1 MTEENNVQPAPQ
13 AKKMSALGITSL
25 VLGIIGLIGSWIP
38 ILNNASFFI
47 ALFGVLFG
55 VIGLI
60 TIARSKGA
68 KGGKGLTIVATLI
81 SVAAIVVVLATQS
94 IYGKAA
100 AEVSKSLDK
109 AAGNATEEILNK
121 DVTVDF
127 GDFTV
132 EEETYGSY
140 ISRTGYLS
148 VTVTNLNSE
157 TKSYSVQIEA
167 LDSNG
172 TRIQDDYAY
181 ANNLA
186 SGQSSTSELFY
197 SISDEFVDKYADATF
212 KIVQVGQF

>member
-1 MTEENNVQPAPQ
+1 MAEENNAQPAQ
-13 AKKMSALGITSL
+13 QVKKTSALGITSL
-25 VLGIIGLIGSWIP
+25 VLGIVGLVGSWIP

-60 TIARSKGA
+60 SIARSKGT

-81 SVAAIVVVLATQS
+81 SVVAIVVVLATQS

-100 AEVSKSLDK
+100 DEATKTLDK

-127 GDFTV
+127 GDYAV
-132 EEETYGSY
+132 DEETIGSY
-140 ISRTGYLS
+140 VSKNGHLT

-157 TKSYSVQIEA
+157 SKTYNIQLEA
-167 LDSNG
+167 VDSAGN
-172 TRIQDDYAY
+172 RIQSDYVY
-181 ANNLA
+181 ASNLA
-186 SGQSSTSELFY
+186 SGQSTS
-197 SISDEFVDKYADATF
+197 SDVFNAYTEDVVDQYANATF
-212 KIVQVGQF
+212 KVVQVSQY

>member
-100 AEVSKSLDK
+100 DEVSKSLDK

-127 GDFTV
+127 GDYAV
-132 EEETYGSY
+132 EEEIVGSY
-140 ISRTGYLS
+140 VSKNGHLT
-148 VTVTNLNSE
+148 VTVKNLTSDS
-157 TKSYSVQIEA
+157 KSY
-167 LDSNG
+167 
-172 TRIQDDYAY
+172 RIQLEAVDSAGNRIQSDYVY
-181 ANNLA
+181 VNNLA
-186 SGQSSTSELFY
+186 SGQSTS
-197 SISDEFVDKYADATF
+197 SDVFQAYTAEVVEQYTDATF